1 MRDSLA
7 SVYRAATIYQGLYAP
22 EQQISETWS
31 CPGKSGSLG
40 QGTANLLRKGPGQY
54 FHASHATH
62 LCHWSAKAA
71 PDDM

>member
-22 EQQISETWS
+22 EQ
-31 CPGKSGSLG
+31 PGKSGSLG